1 MKKYIIIGLIV
12 VLGAAFLVGPLLK
25 GGSTPEDTEE
35 IAPALFTF
43 KDNLA
48 TRWNEVIP
56 LTIEVNSQEI
66 DKLELKLK
74 DDNNSLQQL
83 KELKE
88 RLERTKLAEFE
99 EDLRE
104 DSNKQILLK
113 G

>member
-1 MKKYIIIGLIV
+1 MS
-12 VLGAAFLVGPLLK
+12 LK
-25 GGSTPEDTEE
+25 TE
-35 IAPALFTF
+35 LQ
-43 KDNLA
+43 K
-48 TRWNEVIP
+48 
-56 LTIEVNSQEI
+56 EI

-88 RLERTKLAEFE
+88 RLERTKLTEFE

>member
-1 MKKYIIIGLIV
+1 MS
-12 VLGAAFLVGPLLK
+12 LK
-25 GGSTPEDTEE
+25 TE
-35 IAPALFTF
+35 LQ
-43 KDNLA
+43 K
-48 TRWNEVIP
+48 
-56 LTIEVNSQEI
+56 EI
-66 DKLELKLK
+66 DKLELKLR

>member
-1 MKKYIIIGLIV
+1 MS
-12 VLGAAFLVGPLLK
+12 LK
-25 GGSTPEDTEE
+25 TE
-35 IAPALFTF
+35 LQ
-43 KDNLA
+43 K
-48 TRWNEVIP
+48 
-56 LTIEVNSQEI
+56 EI